1 MIKNNINLQ
10 ALRGQYRLVSFN
22 QKNIYISS
30 RIPYFT
36 RTDMPLPFLIHNNQW
51 KNELFPDIDH
61 QASVKLNSFFFFF
74 FWLKWMICINQLVI
88 KDEVL
93 TESFKKYRSKV
104 SESKIIQSSS
114 KIGESK
120 TTKFPMRVQPPF
132 LIERTQFVF
141 YFYFFLF

>member
-1 MIKNNINLQ
+1 
-10 ALRGQYRLVSFN
+10 
-22 QKNIYISS
+22 
-30 RIPYFT
+30 
-36 RTDMPLPFLIHNNQW
+36 
-51 KNELFPDIDH
+51 
-61 QASVKLNSFFFFF
+61 
-74 FWLKWMICINQLVI
+74 MICINQLVI

-93 TESFKKYRSKV
+93 AESFKEYISKV

-141 YFYFFLF
+141 YFYIFLF